1 MTAPER
7 AADRSGVPVEARL
20 DALAALGER
29 LDASDRGSAPSEAL
43 AAVVPE
49 LGLQSGWIFLSDT
62 VHGDARRGAVS
73 LASGYGLPEALAM
86 ADAEALR
93 CGGCECQR
101 RFRDGALQSG
111 VNMVTCSRLAAA
123 DGPTGGLEL
132 HASVPVRG
140 ARGVFGILNLA
151 APGHRRFTSD
161 ELAFLD
167 VVGRQLGAALERE
180 RLAAERT
187 EAARFGA
194 ALEERQRLA
203 REMHDALSQL
213 LFATGLQLRMAH
225 GDDVAEAVARAEE
238 LLADAR
244 AELRALVET
253 ARSPDL
259 SAGLVPA
266 LGRLAQRMAPHCEVH
281 LDAAPIALS
290 EGAEAALYRVAQEAV
305 HNAVR
310 HGSARRV
317 RIAVGTAPG
326 GTTRLTVDDDG
337 RGCAPDAAAAGD
349 GLTGLAERM
358 SDLGGRLR
366 VERSAFGGLRIVAET
381 TAERAT

>member
-1 MTAPER
+1 MDR
-7 AADRSGVPVEARL
+7 AAVPIEARL

-29 LDASDRGSAPSEAL
+29 LDASDPGTAPGEAL

-49 LGLQSGWIFLSDT
+49 LGLLSGWIFLSDT
-62 VHGDARRGAVS
+62 VRGDARQGAIS
-73 LASGYGLPEALAM
+73 LASGYGLPDALATD
-86 ADAEALR
+86 DAEALR
-93 CGGCECQR
+93 SGGCECQR
-101 RFRDGALQSG
+101 RFRDGHLEEG
-111 VNMVTCSRLAAA
+111 VNMVTCSRLASAEGA
-123 DGPTGGLEL
+123 TDGLEL

-151 APGHRRFTSD
+151 APGDRRFTSD

-213 LFATGLQLRMAH
+213 LFATGLQLRMARTENV
-225 GDDVAEAVARAEE
+225 DEAVMRAEE

-266 LGRLAQRMAPHCEVH
+266 LGRLAQRMAPHCTVH
-281 LDAAPIALS
+281 LDATPTSLS
-290 EGAEAALYRVAQEAV
+290 ENSEAALYRVAQEAV
-305 HNAVR
+305 HNAAR
-310 HGSARRV
+310 HGAARHV
-317 RIAVGTAPG
+317 RIAVGSGAG
-326 GTTRLTVDDDG
+326 GAIRLTVDDDG
-337 RGCAPDAAAAGD
+337 SGCAPDAAAAGE
-349 GLTGLAERM
+349 GLTGLAARM
-358 SDLGGRLR
+358 SELGGDLH
-366 VERSAFGGLRIVAET
+366 VERSEFGGLRIVAEAPAGSPT
-381 TAERAT
+381 